1 MATTKYSRQ
10 RASIIEYLKNTSSHP
25 TADTVYMHVKQVYP
39 NISLGTVYRNLNL
52 LAELGE
58 AKKISIPGESD
69 RFDGRTDNH
78 YHVICNKCGCVTDL
92 EFPMEQVKE
101 VNHLADDH
109 YTGEILSHETIF
121 YGLCPDCS
129 KEKNTN

>member
-58 AKKISIPGESD
+58 AKK
-69 RFDGRTDNH
+69 F
-78 YHVICNKCGCVTDL
+78 L
-92 EFPMEQVKE
+92 FPAEAIALMAEQ
-101 VNHLADDH
+101 
-109 YTGEILSHETIF
+109 TTTIM
-121 YGLCPDCS
+121 
-129 KEKNTN
+129 